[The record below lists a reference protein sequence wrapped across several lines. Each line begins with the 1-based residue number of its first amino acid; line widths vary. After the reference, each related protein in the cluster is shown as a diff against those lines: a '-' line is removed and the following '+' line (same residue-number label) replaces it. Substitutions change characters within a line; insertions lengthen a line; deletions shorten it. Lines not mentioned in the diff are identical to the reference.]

1 MTTLKEYLGG
11 DARDDAFINDCA
23 TQATALVTQRC
34 TGSTVPSDI
43 KARAVLEVGAEL
55 YKRRATQTGTPAME
69 GPELTPLRARNDP
82 MKAAA
87 FILLPWLEPG
97 LA

>member
-11 DARDDAFINDCA
+11 DARDDTFIAECA
-23 TQATALVTQRC
+23 ALAASMVTERC
-34 TGSTVPSDI
+34 KGSEVPKEAVD
-43 KARAVLEVGAEL
+43 RAVLEVGAEL
-55 YKRRATQTGTPAME
+55 YKRRATQHGNPDMTS
-69 GPELTPLRARNDP
+69 PEMTPLRARNDP

-87 FILLPWLEPG
+87 FILFPYLEPG